1 VNISAGAQSRRL
13 KSSGARV
20 LLTGIVFAACAAA
33 RAPSLGAQ
41 PAWPDSFVSRLE
53 ALALIQTLHGET
65 RSRTNAPAT
74 LETWCR
80 DHKLAPAPKIV
91 ARVNR
96 GEAPPAT
103 AEQRR
108 RLQVGDDERVIARSV
123 ELRCGDVVLS
133 RARNW
138 YVPGRLT
145 ADMNRLLE
153 TTDTP
158 FGAVIQRLQP
168 YRQTIG
174 VRMLWQPLPQGWES
188 GGGGGS
194 AGPPAAALAIP
205 DALFEHRAIVYTGDR
220 KALSEVDEVYQR
232 GVLAFAVTAPAR

>member
-1 VNISAGAQSRRL
+1 MNITAGIQSRRPQ
-13 KSSGARV
+13 SSAARV
-20 LLTGIVFAACAAA
+20 LLTALVVAACATAGA
-33 RAPSLGAQ
+33 SSPGAQ
-41 PAWPDSFVSRLE
+41 PAWPDTFVSRLE
-53 ALALIQTLHGET
+53 ALALIHTLHGEILSST
-65 RSRTNAPAT
+65 SATAT
-74 LETWCR
+74 LEKWCR
-80 DHKLAPAPKIV
+80 DHELAPAPKIV

-108 RLQVGDDERVIARSV
+108 RLRVGDDERVIARSV

-158 FGAVIQRLQP
+158 FGTVIQPLQP

-174 VRMLWQPLPQGWES
+174 VQMLWQPLPEGWER
-188 GGGGGS
+188 GGRDGAPGS
-194 AGPPAAALAIP
+194 PAAALAIP

-220 KALSEVDEVYQR
+220 KPLSEVDEVYQR
-232 GVLAFAVTAPAR
+232 GVLAFAVAPR